1 MQVRMITAALTAA
14 VAVSLAPGVAG
25 ISTASAQASPAVTS
39 SVSVSLTSASTA
51 ATATAAA
58 KWHFA
63 GVFAV
68 KQACQV
74 AGRYYKAV
82 RYAKDY
88 KCKKILVGPVHRLYI
103 LR

>member
-1 MQVRMITAALTAA
+1 MTRSSYDHGSAHRSCGGLV
-14 VAVSLAPGVAG
+14 GAG
-25 ISTASAQASPAVTS
+25 RSGHLGGKV
-39 SVSVSLTSASTA
+39 
-51 ATATAAA
+51 
-58 KWHFA
+58 
-63 GVFAV
+63 
-68 KQACQV
+68 ACQV